1 MMKLSVLLEA
11 VDRVTAPVRR
21 ISQTV
26 NRLGASLG
34 LERLTRSASRVGT
47 AFGGVAADA
56 SRMALRLTAAATIA
70 GGGFIALMNHS
81 TAAGDAAVKAAQR
94 IGIGVEAYQRI
105 AYAAEMAGSSPEE
118 LSQGVALFNKQVVA
132 AARGNKAAATS
143 FKRLGIDVK
152 DLNGKVKPT
161 EQLFSEVADKLAKMP
176 DGANK
181 TATAMQF
188 FGRSGANLI
197 PTLNLG
203 AEGLKANADE
213 AERLG
218 RIIGGDTA
226 RASETW
232 NDNLARL
239 VSSLTGIVNAIT
251 AGLLPVLS
259 PLIVRMTDWI
269 ASNRELTATTIL
281 NFVEELSSSVSA
293 LYHFLEPLISIMGS
307 LVDFIGPAN
316 AALILFGGIIG
327 GKMILSVTKL
337 AIELFGLGRS
347 LIFVAANTA
356 RLAFASVISMIG
368 TFALALQTGTG
379 VMGAFNAVLLANPIG
394 AVVVAVAALA
404 GAAYLIYQNWGSIV
418 PWFGKLFGALG
429 KIFGGF
435 TEFIAGVFTLDFG
448 RAWNG
453 VKTVFQGWVDWFTTI
468 FDGILGTVGALGSAV
483 GRVAGF
489 VGLGGDDAGGKARAT
504 GAAQVPVEQKIQ
516 AGGQLHIK
524 IDSEGRPTVQSAV
537 SDNPRVP
544 LSVDAGMVMP

>member
-1 MMKLSVLLEA
+1 MIKLSVLLEA
-11 VDRVTAPVRR
+11 VDRITAPVRR

-26 NRLGASLG
+26 NRLGASVG
-34 LERLTRSASRVGT
+34 FERLSASASRVGT
-47 AFGGVAADA
+47 AFGRVAADA
-56 SRMALRLTAAATIA
+56 TRMAVRLTAAATVA
-70 GGGFIALMNHS
+70 GGAFIVLMKHS
-81 TAAGDAAVKAAQR
+81 ADAGDAAVKAAQR
-94 IGIGVEAYQRI
+94 IGIGIEAYQRI

-132 AARGNKAAATS
+132 AARGNKTAATT
-143 FKRLGIDVK
+143 FRRLGIDIK
-152 DLNGKVKPT
+152 DAHGKVKPT
-161 EQLFSEVADKLAKMP
+161 EQLFSEVAEKLSKMP

-181 TATAMQF
+181 TAAAMQF

-203 AEGLKANADE
+203 AAGLKENADE

-218 RIIGGDTA
+218 RIIGGDAA
-226 RASETW
+226 RASETY
-232 NDNLARL
+232 NDNIARL
-239 VSSLTGIVNAIT
+239 TSSLTGIVNAIT

-269 ASNRELTATTIL
+269 ASNRELTASTIL
-281 NFVEELSSSVSA
+281 NFVEDLSKSVIS
-293 LYHFLEPLISIMGS
+293 LYHFLEPLISIIGS
-307 LVDFIGPAN
+307 LVNFIGPAN
-316 AALILFGGIIG
+316 TALILFGGIIG
-327 GKMILSVTKL
+327 GKMILSVANL

-347 LIFVAANTA
+347 MIFVAANIG
-356 RLAFASVISMIG
+356 RMAFASVTSMIG
-368 TFALALQTGTG
+368 TFALSLMTGTG
-379 VMGAFNAVLLANPIG
+379 VMGAFNAVLVANPIG

-429 KIFGGF
+429 KIFSGF

-448 RAWNG
+448 RAWSG
-453 VKTVFQGWVDWFTTI
+453 VKTVFQGWVDWFTAIFEGVVGTI
-468 FDGILGTVGALGSAV
+468 TSLGGAVS
-483 GRVAGF
+483 RVAGF
-489 VGLGGDDAGGKARAT
+489 VGIGGGDAPATAAPT

-516 AGGQLHIK
+516 AGGKLHIK
-524 IDSEGRPTVQSAV
+524 IDSEGRPAVQSAV